1 MVEFD
6 KGLMARG
13 SWGKLQKCM
22 KKAAA
27 GQPITLAFLG
37 GSITQGSLASI
48 PENCYAYRVFKW
60 WQETFPGS
68 NMTFV
73 NAGIG
78 GTTSQ
83 FGVARVGEDVLSY
96 RPDFVLM
103 EFSVNDENTPH
114 FRETY
119 EGLVRRLLS
128 SGTALMLMNN
138 VCYDSGYSAEEMH
151 LQVAQHYNLPS
162 VSMKSTLYAALL
174 RGELINRDITPDDLH
189 PNDLGHELVAKV
201 ITHFL
206 EQVRSAPWETVR
218 EDPLPAPLTANRY
231 EGSQRYQA
239 HNSTPVLGGFRKD
252 TAPQHHITEIFRK
265 GFTAWEKGA
274 TATFSVKGTCIGVQ
288 YRKSVIQPTPIAR
301 ITVDGEHAMLLDGN
315 FRETWGDCLYLDTV
329 AEGLDN
335 KEHTVTVELVETHED
350 DKVPFY
356 LVSVIGS

>member
-1 MVEFD
+1 MIEFE
-6 KGLMARG
+6 KGLVNRG
-13 SWGKLQKCM
+13 SWGKLQQCM
-22 KKAAA
+22 KKAAS

-37 GSITQGSLASI
+37 GSITQGSLASV
-48 PENCYAYRVFKW
+48 PEKCYAYRVFKW
-60 WQETFPGS
+60 WQKTFPES
-68 NMTFV
+68 EMTFV

-83 FGVARVGEDVLSY
+83 FGVARVQEDVLSHQ
-96 RPDFVLM
+96 PDFVLM

-119 EGLVRRLLS
+119 EGLVRRLRS
-128 SGTALMLMNN
+128 SGCALMLMNN

-151 LQVAQHYNLPS
+151 LQVAEHYALPS
-162 VSMKSTLYAALL
+162 VSMKSTLYAALQ
-174 RGELINRDITPDDLH
+174 RGDLKNRDITPDDLH

-206 EQVRSAPWETVR
+206 ETVRSAPWEAIQ
-218 EDPLPAPLTANRY
+218 EGPLPAPLTANRY
-231 EGSQRYQA
+231 EGSRRYQG
-239 HNSTPVLGGFRKD
+239 HNSAPTLQSFQADDTPQR
-252 TAPQHHITEIFRK
+252 HITEIFRK

-274 TATFSVKGTCIGVQ
+274 SIAFRVKGTCIGVQ
-288 YRKSVIQPTPIAR
+288 YRKSVTQPTPIAEIR
-301 ITVDGEHAMLLDGN
+301 VDGEHALRLDGN
-315 FRETWGDCLYLDTV
+315 FKETWGDCLYLDTV
-329 AEGLDN
+329 AEGLEN